1 MKVSTAHQL
10 FIHELKDAY
19 SAEKQLIK
27 ALPKIAKQAQH
38 PDLKAALEEHLKE
51 TEGQAERLERIFEI
65 IDHKPQAHL
74 CQAIQG
80 ILAEGE
86 EGMEKADPAIIDLM
100 IAGSAQRVE
109 HYEKAVYT
117 GLHEMASFMKHEK
130 VAGLLKETLDEEVA
144 ASKKVASI
152 SKILLKSVP
161 IGHEVK

>member
-1 MKVSTAHQL
+1 
-10 FIHELKDAY
+10 
-19 SAEKQLIK
+19 
-27 ALPKIAKQAQH
+27 
-38 PDLKAALEEHLKE
+38 
-51 TEGQAERLERIFEI
+51 
-65 IDHKPQAHL
+65 
-74 CQAIQG
+74 
-80 ILAEGE
+80 
-86 EGMEKADPAIIDLM
+86 MEKADPAIIDLM